1 MHALPVFLNLVGR
14 NVVRFHVPGIGVAT
28 AACFGNMRR
37 KYRSVGILDWFH
49 TVISVAAY
57 ARSRFL
63 VSLGDFLAV
72 HTRCVLG
79 RLIHTN
85 CGVVVLHEFGVAV
98 TFSAK

>member
-1 MHALPVFLNLVGR
+1 MHALPIFLNLVRR
-14 NVVRFHVPGIGVAT
+14 NVVWFHVPGIGVAT
-28 AACFGNMRR
+28 AACFRNMRR
-37 KYRSVGILDWFH
+37 KYRSVGILDWLH

-63 VSLGDFLAV
+63 VPLRDSLTV

-85 CGVVVLHEFGVAV
+85 CGVVVPHEFRVAV